1 MDHSETWEAGE
12 KLRAEQEEEDEE
24 RSREQR
30 AELEEGEEWMT
41 DIGADGDLQ

>member
-1 MDHSETWEAGE
+1 MVSRAGGRRGG
-12 KLRAEQEEEDEE
+12 K
-24 RSREQR
+24 EQR